1 MTVHTINWFEI
12 PATNFD
18 QVVDFYSAILNQ
30 PIKKGEFAGMP
41 HGFFPANEDG
51 VTGAIVKG
59 NGAPV
64 TGGALIY
71 LNAGTPDNLKVILA
85 RIPNCGGQVL
95 QPYTEIPPQ
104 GAIAVFKDIEGNR
117 VGLHTPPQE

>member
-1 MTVHTINWFEI
+1 MTVHAINWFEI

-18 QVVDFYSAILNQ
+18 QVVDFYSTILNQ

-41 HGFFPANEDG
+41 HGFFPADEEG

-59 NGAPV
+59 NGEPI

-71 LNAGTPDNLKVILA
+71 LNAGQSQGDSGAHPELWRASLA
-85 RIPNCGGQVL
+85 ALYGNPTTGRDCRL
-95 QPYTEIPPQ
+95 QGY
-104 GAIAVFKDIEGNR
+104 
-117 VGLHTPPQE
+117 